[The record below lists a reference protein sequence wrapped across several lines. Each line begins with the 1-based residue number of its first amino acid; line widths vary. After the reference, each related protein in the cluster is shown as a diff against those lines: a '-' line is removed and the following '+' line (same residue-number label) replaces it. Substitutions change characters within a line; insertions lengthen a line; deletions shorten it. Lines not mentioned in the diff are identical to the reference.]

1 MSKKYLLFLS
11 GIIAAVT
18 LSGCGQKEEPEAP
31 ASTESSVSGEN
42 AATENETET
51 PATAEAL
58 ASITPSEYLVKN
70 ASNYVTLGNLENL
83 EVTQYVYDITDELIQ
98 ERIQSD
104 LADASEEVEVDRAA
118 AEGDVVYADV
128 TSTIHGEP
136 DTTSTEST
144 YVTLGDAEYS
154 EDFDN
159 QIIGAKVNDLLTF
172 TCSFDNDAFIDEWAN
187 KAVDF
192 EVKITSVCEMQA
204 PEYNDAYI
212 KEFTDYASMRE
223 YEEAMRELLTEE
235 YEESGYSD
243 TIEALF
249 QAAIDASTFSGYPDE
264 LYEACKEEVLS
275 LYGSFLG
282 TTDEQ
287 EIYEAFDLSPDDV
300 ETEVLS
306 MVNRRLIVS
315 AVCTDQKIEITE
327 EDYNAFVTEN
337 AEAFGYES
345 AVQFEEEN
353 TRSSLVWSLYENEVA
368 SMLYDSAKI
377 TPVPYEEEDIDTD
390 ETYAED
396 ETNTPEETENETISI
411 EETE

>member
-18 LSGCGQKEEPEAP
+18 LSGCDQKEPPKEP

-42 AATENETET
+42 ATTEDMTET
-51 PATAEAL
+51 PATPEAL
-58 ASITPSEYLVKN
+58 AAITPSDYLVKN
-70 ASNYVTLGNLENL
+70 SSEYVTLGNLENL
-83 EVTQYVYDITDELIQ
+83 EVTQYVFEVTDDMIQ
-98 ERIQSD
+98 ERIESD
-104 LADASEEVEVDRAA
+104 LTEVGEEVEVDRAA

-128 TSTIHGEP
+128 TSTVHGEP
-136 DTTSTEST
+136 DTTVTEST
-144 YVTLGDAEYS
+144 YITLGYAEYS
-154 EDFDN
+154 EDFDK
-159 QIIGAKVNDLLTF
+159 QITGAKANDLLTF
-172 TCSFDNDAFIDEWAN
+172 TCSFDNDAIMDEWAN

-204 PEYNDAYI
+204 PEYNDAYV
-212 KEFTDYASMRE
+212 KEFTDYSTTKE
-223 YEEAMRELLTEE
+223 YEDAIRELLTEE
-235 YEESGYSD
+235 YEETGYSD
-243 TIEALF
+243 TVEALF

-264 LYEACKEEVLS
+264 LYDACKEEVLS
-275 LYGSFLG
+275 LYGGFLG

-315 AVCTDQKIEITE
+315 SVCADQNLEITQE
-327 EDYNAFVTEN
+327 EYNSFVMEN

-353 TRSSLVWSLYENEVA
+353 TRSSLVWSLYENAVA
-368 SMLYDSAKI
+368 ALLYDSAKI
-377 TPVPYEEEDIDTD
+377 TPVPYEEELDAD
-390 ETYAED
+390 ETF
-396 ETNTPEETENETISI
+396 EETETETTDNTDEFDASNAD
-411 EETE
+411 